1 MGLLNFWSEINCL
14 CKGAW
19 NWFYLSSTKIHMVL
33 FAIKTIS
40 NFVCILNFYRHT
52 HVKNETF
59 VYLPTIFQGLTRI
72 RYFSFLLRDIRAF
85 SEKKKKNDM
94 FRLPTELG
102 VRILLAVQH
111 GCLLDVPLF
120 NACLRLTMYRANFT
134 KYCPWLYLFCYWETQ
149 FLDTILGN
157 KQL

>member
-1 MGLLNFWSEINCL
+1 MHVHVVCYQNNFQFCPTSTYL
-14 CKGAW
+14 CR
-19 NWFYLSSTKIHMVL
+19 YVQ
-33 FAIKTIS
+33 
-40 NFVCILNFYRHT
+40 NFYHHT

-120 NACLRLTMYRANFT
+120 NACLTMSMANFT
-134 KYCPWLYLFCYWETQ
+134 RYCPRLIVIRF
-149 FLDTILGN
+149 FF
-157 KQL
+157 KA